1 MSEEVKN
8 EILKAWNRHLA
19 LQEQRYMRNEGSSA
33 QAEDYRRIFREG
45 IIRHTKLSKKEKN
58 ELLAHIG
65 FQPLKD
71 N

>member
-8 EILKAWNRHLA
+8 EILRAWNRHLA
-19 LQEQRYMRNEGSSA
+19 LQEQRHSRNEWSSA
-33 QAEDYRRIFREG
+33 QAEDYKRIFKEG
-45 IIRHTKLSKKEKN
+45 IMRHSKLSKKEKN

-65 FQPLKD
+65 FPPMRD